1 MWISSSAGQVHS
13 GHTYRT
19 AWFARDRLGSSMD
32 CKTPFDALAVKSS
45 VAQKCFGANVSLVF
59 IEVEVNF
66 RFRPPTVKSPL
77 VQHRNYLLPS
87 LRAGLSAIAM
97 VVMATVITACGNS
110 QAEAPPP
117 PPPEVDAAQVVTKS
131 VRQWDE
137 FTGRIAAIGAVD
149 IRPRVSG
156 YIDRIAFKE
165 GDMVK
170 AGDLLF
176 VVDPRPYR
184 ATYDSAVAQLERA
197 RASAQLAEAQNKR
210 AEALILTSTISVGTY
225 GTRRAALGQ
234 ASGDVHAAEAALATA
249 KLNLDFTEVRS
260 PIAGRVSRALLTLGN
275 LVQADQTV
283 LTSVVSQDPVYVYFQ
298 PDEQSFLGYRE
309 LARKGE
315 RANSDNPVRV
325 GLASETGFPHS
336 GTVDFVNNQID
347 AATGTINV
355 RATVPNPDGVFVPGL
370 YARVQLEGRAEH
382 MAMLIDDKA
391 IMTDQDRKY
400 VYVLGPEDKAKRKD
414 IALGRVHDGLRVVQS
429 GLDANDKVIVAGLQK
444 IFAPDTKVKPNPVAM
459 SARPQS

>member
-1 MWISSSAGQVHS
+1 LS
-13 GHTYRT
+13 R
-19 AWFARDRLGSSMD
+19 GSLNF
-32 CKTPFDALAVKSS
+32 KRK
-45 VAQKCFGANVSLVF
+45 LVPYCHDWL
-59 IEVEVNF
+59 
-66 RFRPPTVKSPL
+66 RW
-77 VQHRNYLLPS
+77 
-87 LRAGLSAIAM
+87 LRAGLSNIAM
-97 VVMATVITACGNS
+97 VIMATVIAACSNS
-110 QAEAPPP
+110 DAEAPPP
-117 PPPEVDAAQVVTKS
+117 PPPEVDASRVVTKS

-165 GDMVK
+165 GDEVK

-184 ATYDSAVAQLERA
+184 AAYDSAVAQLERV
-197 RASAQLAEAQNKR
+197 RASAQLAEAQYKR
-210 AEALILTSTISVGTY
+210 AESLIKNATISFDTY
-225 GTRRAALGQ
+225 DTRRAALGQ
-234 ASGDVHAAEAALATA
+234 ASADVHAAEAALATA

-283 LTSVVSQDPVYVYFQ
+283 LTSVVSQDPVYVYFK
-298 PDEQSFLGYRE
+298 PDEQSLLRYRE

-315 RANSDNPVRV
+315 RAKSDNPVRV
-325 GLASETGFPHS
+325 GLASEAGFPHS
-336 GTVDFVNNQID
+336 GTVNFVNNQVD

-355 RATVPNPDGVFVPGL
+355 RATVPNPDGVFLPGL
-370 YARVQLEGRAEH
+370 YARVELEGRAEY

-391 IMTDQDRKY
+391 VMTDQDRKF

-414 IALGRVHDGLRVVQS
+414 IVLGSVHDGLRVVQS
-429 GLDANDKVIVAGLQK
+429 GLDANDKVIVGGLQK
-444 IFAPDTKVKPNPVAM
+444 IFAPDTKVKPNLVAM
-459 SARPQS
+459 GARPQS